1 MTDREGAFGPLDA
14 VEGMEEAAAFEPLP
28 FPTLAPQPQRAG
40 AAESADSADA
50 AEPPAPLPQH
60 LSAPSGTL
68 GTAIRR
74 REAALRLWDEVLRT
88 AEAAKAGSVRT
99 AGPKAPPKRVAD
111 ELGFVLHAWPWRESS
126 LVADVLSL
134 RYGRVFLIAKGA
146 KRQASPLRGLLVP
159 FAPLRL
165 AWAGR
170 NEGKVL
176 IKAEWMGTL
185 APLSG
190 EALLS
195 GFYMNEMLVKL
206 TEREDPHP
214 KLFGAYVEALHALGT
229 EDRTGRQRVLRR
241 FELALLEDLGWGLT
255 KPAPVEAKRGDKKGG
270 RQGAEASGGVS
281 GYVLREGALVA
292 LGRHDVPRPGEV
304 LWDEPLID
312 ALLSRDFKDART
324 LRAARDILREAVAHH
339 LGSRTLHAR
348 RILGDL
354 ARL

>member
-134 RYGRVFLIAKGA
+134 RYGSRC
-146 KRQASPLRGLLVP
+146 
-159 FAPLRL
+159 
-165 AWAGR
+165 
-170 NEGKVL
+170 
-176 IKAEWMGTL
+176 
-185 APLSG
+185 
-190 EALLS
+190 
-195 GFYMNEMLVKL
+195 FY
-206 TEREDPHP
+206 
-214 KLFGAYVEALHALGT
+214 
-229 EDRTGRQRVLRR
+229 
-241 FELALLEDLGWGLT
+241 
-255 KPAPVEAKRGDKKGG
+255 PA
-270 RQGAEASGGVS
+270 
-281 GYVLREGALVA
+281 
-292 LGRHDVPRPGEV
+292 
-304 LWDEPLID
+304 
-312 ALLSRDFKDART
+312 
-324 LRAARDILREAVAHH
+324 
-339 LGSRTLHAR
+339 
-348 RILGDL
+348 
-354 ARL
+354 